1 LHIGLEMNGVVV
13 IDKPPGMTSH
23 DVVLDVRKV
32 SGVKKAGHTGT
43 LDPLATGVLPVCIG
57 EATKLV
63 PFLVSVTK
71 DYRVSMLLGV
81 RTDTLDIEGAVLEE
95 KEPQVTEQSV
105 EDTLRGFLGRSEQIP
120 PRYSAI
126 KVRGRALYKW
136 ARQGIVVDP
145 PPRMVDIYHLTVEEI
160 SLPYV
165 TFRMSC
171 SGGTYVRSLCAAVGD
186 LLGCGA
192 CVAGLRR
199 TRSGIF
205 SEAAAIVMDQK
216 DRQGN
221 DDRVR
226 ASLIPLVELL
236 PDMRTIVPEDPW
248 MKRIKDGVHPRA
260 EMVNHRDDIPFLDS
274 GDMVKLTG
282 SNGELMAIAELLYGS
297 RELAGLQNDVPVMR
311 LLRVFKEN

>member
-1 LHIGLEMNGVVV
+1 MSVGLEMNGVVV
-13 IDKPPGMTSH
+13 IDKLPGMTSH

-43 LDPLATGVLPVCIG
+43 LDPLATGVLPVCVG

-81 RTDTLDIEGAVLEE
+81 RTDTLDVEGTVLEE
-95 KEPQVTEQSV
+95 KEPQVSDRIVMDALQ
-105 EDTLRGFLGRSEQIP
+105 GFLGRREQIP
-120 PRYSAI
+120 PNYSAV
-126 KVRGRALYKW
+126 KVRGKALYKW
-136 ARQGIVVDP
+136 ARQGVVVEP
-145 PPRMVDIYHLTVEEI
+145 PPRMVEIYDLKVEEI
-160 SLPYV
+160 SMPYV

-171 SGGTYVRSLCAAVGD
+171 SGGTYVRSLCADVGD

-205 SEAAAIVMDQK
+205 SEAAAIVLDRE

-221 DDRVR
+221 DERVR
-226 ASLIPLVELL
+226 GGLIPMAELL
-236 PDMRTIVPEDPW
+236 PGMKSIIPEGPW
-248 MKRIKDGVHPRA
+248 VKRIKDGIHPRA
-260 EMVNHRDDIPFLDS
+260 EMVNRRDDIPFLDS
-274 GDMVKLTG
+274 GDMVKITG
-282 SNGELMAIAELLYGS
+282 SNGELVAIAELLYRS

>member
-1 LHIGLEMNGVVV
+1 LQIGMEMNGVVV

-32 SGVKKAGHTGT
+32 AGVKKAGHTGT
-43 LDPLATGVLPVCIG
+43 LDPLATGVLPVCVG

-95 KEPQVTEQSV
+95 KEPQVTDQSV
-105 EDTLRGFLGRSEQIP
+105 ENALQGFLGRIEQIP
-120 PRYSAI
+120 PRYSAV

-136 ARQGIVVDP
+136 ARKGISVDP
-145 PPRMVDIYHLTVEEI
+145 PPRMVEIHNLTIEEI

-171 SGGTYVRSLCAAVGD
+171 SGGTYVRSLCADVGD

-205 SEAAAIVMDQK
+205 SEAAAIVMNRE
-216 DRQGN
+216 DRKGN
-221 DDRVR
+221 DDRIR
-226 ASLIPLVELL
+226 AGLIPLAELL
-236 PDMRTIVPEDPW
+236 PDMGSIVLEGPW
-248 MKRIKDGVHPRA
+248 LKRIKDGVHPRA
-260 EMVNHRDDIPFLDS
+260 EMVNHRDDIPFLAS

-282 SNGELMAIAELLYGS
+282 SSGELMAIAELLYGS
-297 RELAGLQNDVPVMR
+297 RELAGVQNDVPVMK
-311 LLRVFKEN
+311 LLRVFNEN

>member
-13 IDKPPGMTSH
+13 IDKRPGMTSH
-23 DVVLDVRKV
+23 DVVLDVRRV

-71 DYRVSMLLGV
+71 DYLVSMLLGV
-81 RTDTLDIEGAVLEE
+81 RTDTLDIEGVVLEE
-95 KEPQVTEQSV
+95 KEPQVTDQSV
-105 EDTLRGFLGRSEQIP
+105 ENALYGFLGRSEQTP
-120 PRYSAI
+120 PRYSAV
-126 KVRGRALYKW
+126 KVRGMALYKW
-136 ARQGIVVDP
+136 ARKGIIVDP
-145 PPRMVDIYHLTVEEI
+145 PPRMVEISHLTVEEI

-171 SGGTYVRSLCAAVGD
+171 SGGTYVRSLCADVGD

-205 SEAAAIVMDQK
+205 SEAAAIVMDRN

-226 ASLIPLVELL
+226 ASLIPLAELL
-236 PDMRTIVPEDPW
+236 PDMKTIVPEDPW
-248 MKRIKDGVHPRA
+248 LKRIKDGVQPRA
-260 EMVNHRDDIPFLDS
+260 EMVNRRDDIPFLDS

-282 SNGELMAIAELLYGS
+282 SNGELVAIAELLYGS
-297 RELAGLQNDVPVMR
+297 RELADLQNDVPVMR
-311 LLRVFKEN
+311 LLRVLNEN

>member
-1 LHIGLEMNGVVV
+1 MSVGLEMNGVVV
-13 IDKPPGMTSH
+13 IDKLPGMTSH

-43 LDPLATGVLPVCIG
+43 LDPLATGVLPVCVG

-81 RTDTLDIEGAVLEE
+81 RTDTLDIEGTVLEE
-95 KEPQVTEQSV
+95 KEPQVSDGIV
-105 EDTLRGFLGRSEQIP
+105 MDALRGFLGRREQIP
-120 PRYSAI
+120 PNYSAV
-126 KVRGRALYKW
+126 KVRGKALYKW
-136 ARQGIVVDP
+136 ARQGVVVEP
-145 PPRMVDIYHLTVEEI
+145 PPRMVEIYDLTVEEI
-160 SLPYV
+160 SMPYV

-171 SGGTYVRSLCAAVGD
+171 SGGTYVRSLCADVGD

-205 SEAAAIVMDQK
+205 SEAAAIVLDRE

-221 DDRVR
+221 DERVR
-226 ASLIPLVELL
+226 GGLIPMAELL
-236 PDMRTIVPEDPW
+236 PEMKSIIPEGPW
-248 MKRIKDGVHPRA
+248 VKRIKDGIHPRA
-260 EMVNHRDDIPFLDS
+260 EMVNRRDDIPFLDS

-282 SNGELMAIAELLYGS
+282 SNGELVAIAELLYRS

>member
-1 LHIGLEMNGVVV
+1 MNGVVV
-13 IDKPPGMTSH
+13 IDKSPGMTSH

-32 SGVKKAGHTGT
+32 AGVKKAGHTGT

-71 DYRVSMLLGV
+71 DYLVSMLLGV

-95 KEPQVTEQSV
+95 KKPQVTGQSV
-105 EDTLRGFLGRSEQIP
+105 ENALQGFLGRSEQIP

-126 KVRGRALYKW
+126 KVQGRALYKW
-136 ARQGIVVDP
+136 ARKGILVDP
-145 PPRMVDIYHLTVEEI
+145 PPRMVEISHLTVEEVA
-160 SLPYV
+160 LPYV
-165 TFRMSC
+165 KFRMSC
-171 SGGTYVRSLCAAVGD
+171 SGGTYVRSLCADVGD

-205 SEAAAIVMDQK
+205 SEASAVVLDQK

-221 DDRVR
+221 DDRIR
-226 ASLIPLVELL
+226 AALMPLADLL
-236 PDMRTIVPEDPW
+236 PDMMAIVLEDPW

-297 RELAGLQNDVPVMR
+297 RELADLQNDVPVMK
-311 LLRVFKEN
+311 LLRVFNEN

>member
-1 LHIGLEMNGVVV
+1 MQIGLEMNGVVV
-13 IDKPPGMTSH
+13 IDKRPGMTSH

-63 PFLVSVTK
+63 PFLVSATK

-95 KEPQVTEQSV
+95 KKPQVTDQSI
-105 EDTLRGFLGRSEQIP
+105 EDALRGFLGRIEQIP

-126 KVRGRALYKW
+126 KVRGKALYKW

-145 PPRMVDIYHLTVEEI
+145 PPRMVEIYRLTVEEV

-165 TFRMSC
+165 TFSMSC
-171 SGGTYVRSLCAAVGD
+171 SGGTYVRTLCADAGD

-205 SEAAAIVMDQK
+205 FEAAAIVMDHENK
-216 DRQGN
+216 QGN
-221 DDRVR
+221 DDRIR
-226 ASLIPLVELL
+226 AGLIPLAELL
-236 PDMRTIVPEDPW
+236 PDMRSIVPEETW
-248 MKRIKDGVHPRA
+248 MKKIKAGVQPRA
-260 EMVNHRDDIPFLDS
+260 EMVNQRDDIPFLDS

-297 RELAGLQNDVPVMR
+297 RELAGLQNDIPVMR
-311 LLRVFKEN
+311 LLRVFNEN

>member
-1 LHIGLEMNGVVV
+1 MQIGLEMNGVVV
-13 IDKPPGMTSH
+13 IDKTPGMTSH
-23 DVVLDVRKV
+23 DVVLDVRRV

-63 PFLVSVTK
+63 PFLVSATK

-95 KEPQVTEQSV
+95 KKPQVTDQRV
-105 EDTLRGFLGRSEQIP
+105 EDALRGFLGRIEQIP

-126 KVRGRALYKW
+126 KVRGKALYKW

-145 PPRMVDIYHLTVEEI
+145 PPRMVEIYRLTVEEV

-165 TFRMSC
+165 TFSMSC
-171 SGGTYVRSLCAAVGD
+171 SGGTYVRTLCADAGD

-205 SEAAAIVMDQK
+205 FEAAAIVMDHENK
-216 DRQGN
+216 QGN
-221 DDRVR
+221 DDRIR
-226 ASLIPLVELL
+226 AGLIPLAELL
-236 PDMRTIVPEDPW
+236 PDMRSIVPEETW
-248 MKRIKDGVHPRA
+248 MKKIKAGVQPRA
-260 EMVNHRDDIPFLDS
+260 EMVNRRDDIPFLDS

-297 RELAGLQNDVPVMR
+297 RELAGLQNDIPVMR
-311 LLRVFKEN
+311 LLRVFNEN

>member
-1 LHIGLEMNGVVV
+1 LYIGLEMNGVVV
-13 IDKPPGMTSH
+13 IDKPPGVTSH

-32 SGVKKAGHTGT
+32 TGVKKAGHTGT
-43 LDPLATGVLPVCIG
+43 LDPLATGVLPVCLG

-95 KEPQVTEQSV
+95 KEPQVTDRGVIDALQ
-105 EDTLRGFLGRSEQIP
+105 GFLGRSEQFP
-120 PRYSAI
+120 PRYSAV

-136 ARQGIVVDP
+136 ARQGIVVDS
-145 PPRMVDIYHLTVEEI
+145 PPRMVEIYDLTVEQI

-171 SGGTYVRSLCAAVGD
+171 SGGTYVRSLCADVGD

-205 SEAAAIVMDQK
+205 SEAAAIVLDRK

-221 DDRVR
+221 DERVR
-226 ASLIPLVELL
+226 AGLIPMAELL
-236 PDMRTIVPEDPW
+236 PGMKTIAPEDPW
-248 MKRIKDGVHPRA
+248 VKRIKDGVHPRA
-260 EMVNHRDDIPFLDS
+260 EMVNRRDDIPFLDS

-282 SNGELMAIAELLYGS
+282 SNGELVAIAELLCGS

>member
-1 LHIGLEMNGVVV
+1 LQIGLEMNGVVV
-13 IDKPPGMTSH
+13 IDKTPGMTSH

-63 PFLVSVTK
+63 PFLVSATK

-95 KEPQVTEQSV
+95 KKPQVTDQRV
-105 EDTLRGFLGRSEQIP
+105 EDALRGFLGRIEQIP

-126 KVRGRALYKW
+126 KVRGKALYKW

-145 PPRMVDIYHLTVEEI
+145 PPRMVEIYHLTVEEV

-165 TFRMSC
+165 TFSMSC
-171 SGGTYVRSLCAAVGD
+171 SGGTYVRSLCADAGD

-205 SEAAAIVMDQK
+205 FEAAAIVMDHENK
-216 DRQGN
+216 QGN
-221 DDRVR
+221 DDRIR
-226 ASLIPLVELL
+226 AGLIPLAELL
-236 PDMRTIVPEDPW
+236 PDMRSIVPEETW
-248 MKRIKDGVHPRA
+248 VKKIKAGVHPRA

-297 RELAGLQNDVPVMR
+297 RELAGLQNDIPVMR
-311 LLRVFKEN
+311 LLRVFNEN

>member
-1 LHIGLEMNGVVV
+1 MHIGLEMNGVVV
-13 IDKPPGMTSH
+13 IDKRPGMTSH
-23 DVVLDVRKV
+23 DVVLGVRKV
-32 SGVKKAGHTGT
+32 AGVKKAGHTGT

-71 DYRVSMLLGV
+71 DYLVSMLLGV
-81 RTDTLDIEGAVLEE
+81 RTDTLDIEGEVLEE
-95 KEPQVTEQSV
+95 KEPQVTDQSV
-105 EDTLRGFLGRSEQIP
+105 ENALQGFLGRSEQIP
-120 PRYSAI
+120 PRYSAV
-126 KVRGRALYKW
+126 KVQGRALYKW
-136 ARQGIVVDP
+136 ARKGIIVDP
-145 PPRMVDIYHLTVEEI
+145 PPRMVEISHLTVEEI

-171 SGGTYVRSLCAAVGD
+171 SGGTYVRSLCADVGD

-226 ASLIPLVELL
+226 ASLIPMAELL
-236 PDMRTIVPEDPW
+236 PDMRTIVPDDPW
-248 MKRIKDGVHPRA
+248 MKRIKVGVHPRA
-260 EMVNHRDDIPFLDS
+260 EMVNRRDDIPFLDS

-282 SNGELMAIAELLYGS
+282 SDGELVAIAELLCGS

-311 LLRVFKEN
+311 LLRVFNEN

>member
-1 LHIGLEMNGVVV
+1 MQIGLEMNGVVV
-13 IDKPPGMTSH
+13 IDKTPGMTSH
-23 DVVLDVRKV
+23 DVVLDVRRV

-63 PFLVSVTK
+63 PFLVSATK

-95 KEPQVTEQSV
+95 KKPHVTDQSI
-105 EDTLRGFLGRSEQIP
+105 EDALRGFLGRIEQIP

-126 KVRGRALYKW
+126 KVRGKALYKW

-145 PPRMVDIYHLTVEEI
+145 PPRMVEIYRLTVEEV

-165 TFRMSC
+165 TFSMSC
-171 SGGTYVRSLCAAVGD
+171 SGGTYVRTLCADAGN

-205 SEAAAIVMDQK
+205 FEAAAIVMDHENK
-216 DRQGN
+216 QGN
-221 DDRVR
+221 DDRIR
-226 ASLIPLVELL
+226 AGLIPLAELL
-236 PDMRTIVPEDPW
+236 PDMRSIVPEETW
-248 MKRIKDGVHPRA
+248 MKKIKAGVQPRA

-297 RELAGLQNDVPVMR
+297 RELAGLQNDIPVMR
-311 LLRVFKEN
+311 LLRVFNEN

>member
-1 LHIGLEMNGVVV
+1 MHIGLEMNGVVV

-32 SGVKKAGHTGT
+32 AEVKKAGHTGT
-43 LDPLATGVLPVCIG
+43 LDPLATGVLPVCVG

-81 RTDTLDIEGAVLEE
+81 RTDTLDVEGAVLAE
-95 KEPQVTEQSV
+95 KEPQVTDRSV
-105 EDTLRGFLGRSEQIP
+105 IDALQGFLGRSEQVP
-120 PRYSAI
+120 PRYSAV
-126 KVRGRALYKW
+126 KVRGKALYKW
-136 ARQGIVVDP
+136 ARQGIVVDS
-145 PPRMVDIYHLTVEEI
+145 PPRMVEIYDLTVEQI

-171 SGGTYVRSLCAAVGD
+171 SGGTYVRSLCAAVGE

-205 SEAAAIVMDQK
+205 SEAAAIVLDGK
-216 DRQGN
+216 DRPG
-221 DDRVR
+221 DDERVR
-226 ASLIPLVELL
+226 SGLISMAELL
-236 PDMRTIVPEDPW
+236 PDMKAIVPDDTW
-248 MKRIKDGVHPRA
+248 VKKIKDGVHPRV
-260 EMVNHRDDIPFLDS
+260 EMVNRRDDIPFLDS
-274 GDMVKLTG
+274 GDMVKLTVG
-282 SNGELMAIAELLYGS
+282 NGELIAIAELLCGS
-297 RELAGLQNDVPVMR
+297 RELAGLQNDVPVMK

>member
-1 LHIGLEMNGVVV
+1 MHIGVEMNGVVV
-13 IDKPPGMTSH
+13 IDKRPGMTSH
-23 DVVLDVRKV
+23 DVVLDVRRV
-32 SGVKKAGHTGT
+32 AGVKKAGHTGT

-71 DYRVSMLLGV
+71 DYLVTMLLGV
-81 RTDTLDIEGAVLEE
+81 RTDTLDIEGVVLEE
-95 KEPQVTEQSV
+95 KEPQVTDRSV
-105 EDTLRGFLGRSEQIP
+105 NDALRGFLGRIKQIP
-120 PRYSAI
+120 PRYSAV
-126 KVRGRALYKW
+126 KVQGRALYKW

-145 PPRMVDIYHLTVEEI
+145 PPRMVEISQLTVEEI

-171 SGGTYVRSLCAAVGD
+171 SGGTYVRSLCADVGD

-205 SEAAAIVMDQK
+205 SEGAAISLDRK

-221 DDRVR
+221 DERVR
-226 ASLIPLVELL
+226 ASLIPMAELL
-236 PDMRTIVPEDPW
+236 PDMRTIVPDDPW
-248 MKRIKDGVHPRA
+248 VKRIKVGVHPRA
-260 EMVNHRDDIPFLDS
+260 EMVNRRDDIPFLDS
-274 GDMVKLTG
+274 GDMVKLEG
-282 SNGELMAIAELLYGS
+282 SDGELVAIAELLCGS

-311 LLRVFKEN
+311 LLRVFNEN

>member
-1 LHIGLEMNGVVV
+1 
-13 IDKPPGMTSH
+13 
-23 DVVLDVRKV
+23 KV
-32 SGVKKAGHTGT
+32 AGIKKAGHTGT

-81 RTDTLDIEGAVLEE
+81 RTDTLDVEGAVLEE
-95 KEPQVTEQSV
+95 KEPQVTEQGV
-105 EDTLRGFLGRSEQIP
+105 NDALQGFLGRSEQIP

-136 ARQGIVVDP
+136 ARQGVVVEP
-145 PPRMVDIYHLTVEEI
+145 PPRMVEIYQLTVEEI

-171 SGGTYVRSLCAAVGD
+171 SGGTYVRSLCADVGD

-205 SEAAAIVMDQK
+205 SEAAAIVLDRK
-216 DRQGN
+216 DRHEDGE
-221 DDRVR
+221 RVR
-226 ASLIPLVELL
+226 AGLIPLAELL
-236 PDMRTIVPEDPW
+236 PDLRTIVPEDSW
-248 MKRIKDGVHPRA
+248 VKRIKDGVHPRA
-260 EMVNHRDDIPFLDS
+260 EMVNRRDDIPFLDS

-282 SNGELMAIAELLYGS
+282 SNGELVAIAELLCGS
-297 RELAGLQNDVPVMR
+297 GELAGLQNDVPVMR